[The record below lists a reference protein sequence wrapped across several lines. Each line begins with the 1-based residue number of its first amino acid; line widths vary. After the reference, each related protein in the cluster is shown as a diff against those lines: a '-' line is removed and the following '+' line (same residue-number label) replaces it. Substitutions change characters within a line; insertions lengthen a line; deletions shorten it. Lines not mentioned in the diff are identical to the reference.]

1 MLAPLLAA
9 VALPLSTSTE
19 LELTYLANE
28 GFLVSVGDEDVLIDA
43 FVGEPYAGYPAL
55 SAAALAQIERASGPF
70 ADVELA
76 LTSHVHGDH
85 FQAATACAFLAAAPD
100 CVFASTEQVL
110 AELATQCAPSAD
122 AEHHRLLPRAGHTQG
137 LTVGEIRVDA
147 LRLSH
152 GSGRF
157 ESIQNLGHVISIGG
171 FRVLH
176 LGDAHIDPRNFA
188 PYELAER
195 AIDVALVP
203 YWYFQNPAGRSLARS
218 LGARALVAVHVP
230 DPELDAVAALLER
243 AEPSA
248 ILFRSCLES
257 RTFPPRAAV
266 EPRWSIPRAELEPSG
281 ALPADV
287 PERALHPA
295 VSSEPDEW
303 TAGRSRSGEL
313 AAGDLAIV
321 LRAAWNDAGLTLEA
335 DWSDDAWDT
344 RAIARDASTWT
355 SPDGRRLDRMYAF
368 DGCQVRLVHGATRYA
383 VWLAPHADE
392 RAPLQWHLRR
402 DGREVREVPAPRAS
416 LERRADSVG
425 VRLHVPWRDLGFD
438 PAGSE
443 ALDLTCIVIDV
454 DVERDADEA
463 ERLRR
468 TRHVAWSGS
477 LDLAR

>member
-1 MLAPLLAA
+1 MIAPLLVA
-9 VALPLSTSTE
+9 VASPLWPSPE

-28 GFLVSVGDEDVLIDA
+28 GFLVSVGEEDVLIDA
-43 FVGEPYAGYPAL
+43 FVGQPYAGYSAL
-55 SAAALAQIERASGPF
+55 SRDALEMLERGAGPF

-100 CVFASTEQVL
+100 CVFASTAQVL
-110 AELATQCAPSAD
+110 AELATPCAPGAD
-122 AEHHRLLPRAGHTQG
+122 AERHRLLPRAGHTQG
-137 LTVGEIRVDA
+137 LTVGGIRVDA

-157 ESIQNLGHVISIGG
+157 ETIQNRGHVISIGG

-203 YWYFQNPAGRSLARS
+203 NWYFQNPAGRNLARS
-218 LGARALVAVHVP
+218 LGARELVAVHVP

-257 RTFPPRAAV
+257 RTFPPRGAA

-295 VSSEPDEW
+295 APSEPAEW

-313 AAGDLAIV
+313 SAGDLGV
-321 LRAAWNDAGLTLEA
+321 ELRAAWNE
-335 DWSDDAWDT
+335 
-344 RAIARDASTWT
+344 
-355 SPDGRRLDRMYAF
+355 
-368 DGCQVRLVHGATRYA
+368 
-383 VWLAPHADE
+383 
-392 RAPLQWHLRR
+392 
-402 DGREVREVPAPRAS
+402 
-416 LERRADSVG
+416 
-425 VRLHVPWRDLGFD
+425 
-438 PAGSE
+438 
-443 ALDLTCIVIDV
+443 
-454 DVERDADEA
+454 
-463 ERLRR
+463 
-468 TRHVAWSGS
+468 
-477 LDLAR
+477 